1 MDSFLEVA
9 LSPLAVNKFIHT
21 VTSSWIIGAL
31 FTVAVGC
38 YYLYCKREQRLAL
51 ASIKIGGVVGLVAC
65 LLALHSGD
73 NSAYRVAQV
82 QPMKLAAMEA
92 LYQGGHDQALTAVA
106 WVNPFEQPDYANT
119 QEPPLRVALP
129 YALSFLATR
138 DIHGFVPGVNDLL
151 KGGYPRPDGTIEPSV
166 EEKIQRGRQAIGDL
180 KLYREMRASL
190 KGAAPDAAMAEEL
203 ESLTQSLQANMP
215 YFGYGYVKDPAQ
227 LVPYI
232 PVCFYA
238 FRAMVGLG
246 TLFILFFAVVLL
258 VAYRSDLTRYRWLL
272 VSAIVMLPLGY
283 IASESGWL
291 VAEFGRQPWA
301 IQDMLPTWVGVSDVK
316 TGSVML
322 TFFLFL
328 LLFSTLLVVEVS
340 ILWRAIRRGPTYEE
354 EA

>member
-1 MDSFLEVA
+1 M
-9 LSPLAVNKFIHT
+9 
-21 VTSSWIIGAL
+21 
-31 FTVAVGC
+31 
-38 YYLYCKREQRLAL
+38 
-51 ASIKIGGVVGLVAC
+51 
-65 LLALHSGD
+65 
-73 NSAYRVAQV
+73 
-82 QPMKLAAMEA
+82 
-92 LYQGGHDQALTAVA
+92 
-106 WVNPFEQPDYANT
+106 
-119 QEPPLRVALP
+119 
-129 YALSFLATR
+129 
-138 DIHGFVPGVNDLL
+138 L

-190 KGAAPDAAMAEEL
+190 KGAAPDAAMAAEL

-272 VSAIVMLPLGY
+272 VSAIIMLPLGY

>member
-1 MDSFLEVA
+1 M
-9 LSPLAVNKFIHT
+9 
-21 VTSSWIIGAL
+21 
-31 FTVAVGC
+31 
-38 YYLYCKREQRLAL
+38 
-51 ASIKIGGVVGLVAC
+51 
-65 LLALHSGD
+65 
-73 NSAYRVAQV
+73 
-82 QPMKLAAMEA
+82 AA
-92 LYQGGHDQALTAVA
+92 
-106 WVNPFEQPDYANT
+106 
-119 QEPPLRVALP
+119 
-129 YALSFLATR
+129 
-138 DIHGFVPGVNDLL
+138 
-151 KGGYPRPDGTIEPSV
+151 
-166 EEKIQRGRQAIGDL
+166 
-180 KLYREMRASL
+180 
-190 KGAAPDAAMAEEL
+190 EL